1 MADALLGST
10 VQVLLEKTISLA
22 SEQIGLFVGFKKDL
36 EELKKSST
44 MIQAFLEDA
53 EKKQINEN
61 SVKLW
66 LKKLERVAFDA
77 GNLLDDFNY
86 EILHRKVTIQNQM
99 KRKICFFFS
108 PSNPVAFRCRMV
120 NKIKNINSNLER
132 INEEASKLS
141 LMSQIGAKDAITLL
155 PPKGFRK
162 SRQTDSVTIDTSFVG
177 RDDDVSKIVAQ
188 LTATIN
194 NESVCVLPI
203 VGMGGIG
210 KTTLARKVFNDLK
223 IKKHFD
229 KRIWVCISDDFDV
242 DRLFGLI
249 LESIQLQK
257 PKAESREAKV
267 KQLKELLD
275 GKKYLLIIDDVWNEE
290 VIPWNDFLGSLRGI
304 SSAKGN
310 CILVTTR
317 KQPVATITGTSS
329 SSYSLKQLSDDKCW
343 LILKE
348 NAFGSGEVPEGLQ
361 DIGFQIAQKCQGLPL
376 AASVLGGMLRN
387 KGRDAWLITLETE
400 LQNLGGD
407 EDNSVNQI
415 LKLSFDHLPYPSLK
429 NCFAYC
435 SIFPKDFKLKKDQ
448 LIQLW
453 VAEGFLHS
461 NTVNTMS
468 MEKVGDIF
476 FSILLDSNLLQDV
489 EIDEH
494 GNVRY
499 CKMHDLMHD
508 LVQSISKSKTTSLK
522 DSTRVR
528 DHEIFPIRYLTLER
542 SGGEEISFPFCESF
556 RYITTLFLFE
566 NTLIDDRV
574 ISFLKCLRVLN
585 LRLSNVKMLPKSFGK
600 LSRLRYL
607 DVSYARIEILP
618 NSFCELYNLETLRVR
633 NCISLRKFP
642 KNFKNLVNLRHFDFY
657 IEDNSSDVMPLEIGR
672 LNCLRTLPFFN
683 IGKEKG
689 RQIGELKS
697 LEHLSGSFEI
707 RNLELVKG
715 KEEAEFAN
723 LINKSN
729 IEQLGLFW
737 GNDRSE
743 NEKKE
748 NQVLEGLQPH
758 RNVKGL
764 IIGNF
769 SGDQFSTWVGILVKL
784 VKLELRNCKKC
795 KELPTLGDMPFL
807 KTLKLVGLDG
817 ITSIGPSFYDES
829 TGHPCSSS
837 RESKKLFPALEFLI
851 IKDMQN
857 LIDWTEVSPQTSV
870 FPVLEKI
877 DIGNCP
883 QLATAPSY
891 FLSLKK
897 LLLNNINHGLEV
909 ITKICSGLS
918 TLTSLNIKNVREL
931 TELPSG
937 LFRNNPNL
945 GELVILYC
953 LDLTQFLDFK
963 SGGVQHLETQ
973 NNQSHSNSNNKDDY
987 LVALVSLKRL
997 IIHDCHGLKSV
1008 SIPRGHQYLS
1018 GLRHLQIF
1026 SCNGLTHISI
1036 PQIFESEGDYTS
1048 LLEELNVYECPNLTS
1063 FPLNLNRIHSL
1074 YSLDLTECDKLT
1086 TLPMGRLSSLT
1097 RLTNLGI
1104 GPFSNTTELHSFQN
1118 LFGDD
1123 CVQQQKNVSSPSLP
1137 SSLSYLVLYGWPH
1150 WESLPDQIQHLSALE
1165 FLELHGFGIKSL
1177 PDWFGKLS
1185 SLEDLRIYNCEK
1197 LECLPSH
1204 QLMASLT
1211 KLRCLTIEA
1220 CPLLE
1225 RRCSPENGSGTNS
1238 DWSKISH
1245 IPRILINGRRVK

>member
-22 SEQIGLFVGFKKDL
+22 SEQIGLFVSFKNDL
-36 EELKKSST
+36 EKLKKSST
-44 MIQAFLEDA
+44 VIQAFLEDA
-53 EKKQINEN
+53 EKKQVSKE

-66 LKKLERVAFDA
+66 LKELELVAFDA
-77 GNLLDDFNY
+77 RNLLDDFNY
-86 EILHRKVTIQNQM
+86 QILRHKVEIQNQM

-108 PSNPVAFRCRMV
+108 PSNPVVFRCKMV
-120 NKIKNINSNLER
+120 NKIKKINSDLETL
-132 INEEASKLS
+132 NEEAIKLS
-141 LMSQIGAKDAITLL
+141 LLSQIGANGATVL
-155 PPKGFRK
+155 PLPNGFRK
-162 SRQTDSVTIDTSFVG
+162 TRQTDSVTIDASFVG
-177 RDDDVSKIVAQ
+177 RENDVSQIVVQ
-188 LTATIN
+188 LTNKSN
-194 NESVCVLPI
+194 NESVSVLPI

-223 IKKHFD
+223 IENHFD
-229 KRIWVCISDDFDV
+229 KRIWVCVSDDFYV

-249 LESIQLQK
+249 LESDQLRK
-257 PKAESREAKV
+257 PEAESREARV

-275 GKKYLLIIDDVWNEE
+275 GKTYLLILDDVWNEKARL
-290 VIPWNDFLGSLRGI
+290 WNDFLGSLRGI
-304 SSAKGN
+304 SSTKGN
-310 CILVTTR
+310 YILVTTR
-317 KQPVATITGTSS
+317 NQLVATITGTSS
-329 SSYSLKQLSDDKCW
+329 SSYSLKHLSDDKCW

-348 NAFGSGEVPEGLQ
+348 NAFGSKEVPEGFQ

-376 AASVLGGMLRN
+376 AASILGGMLRN
-387 KGRDAWLITLETE
+387 KGRDEWLTTLEIG
-400 LQNLGGD
+400 LQNLDGD
-407 EDNSVNQI
+407 EYINVNQI

-429 NCFAYC
+429 NCFSYC
-435 SIFPKDFKLKKDQ
+435 SIFPKDFGIEKDQ

-453 VAEGFLHS
+453 MAEGFLHS
-461 NTVNTMS
+461 NTINNMA

-476 FSILLDSNLLQDV
+476 FSILLDSNLLQDM
-489 EIDEH
+489 ETDEH

-499 CKMHDLMHD
+499 CKMHDLVHD

-522 DSTRVR
+522 DSTRVG

-542 SGGEEISFPFCESF
+542 SGGAEISFPFNESF

-585 LRLSNVKMLPKSFGK
+585 LRLSEVKMLPKSFGK
-600 LSRLRYL
+600 LSHLRYF
-607 DVSYARIEILP
+607 DISYSRIEILP

-633 NCISLRKFP
+633 NCLSLRKFP

-729 IEQLGLFW
+729 IEELGLFW
-737 GNDRSE
+737 GNDGSE

-769 SGDQFSTWVGILVKL
+769 SGDQFSTWIGLLVKL

-807 KTLKLVGLDG
+807 KTLELVGLNG
-817 ITSIGPSFYDES
+817 ITSIGSSFYGES
-829 TGHPCSSS
+829 AGHPCSSS
-837 RESKKLFPALEFLI
+837 QESKKLFPTLEFLI
-851 IKDMQN
+851 VEDMQN
-857 LIDWTEVSPQTSV
+857 LIDWTEVSSQTWV
-870 FPVLEKI
+870 FPVLEEI
-877 DIGNCP
+877 QIRNCP
-883 QLATAPSY
+883 QLATAPSH

-897 LLLNNINHGLEV
+897 LSVNNINHGFGV
-909 ITKICSGLS
+909 VTKICSGLC
-918 TLTSLNIKNVREL
+918 TLTYLNIQDVKEL
-931 TELPSG
+931 TELPNG
-937 LFRNNPNL
+937 LFQNNPNL
-945 GELVILYC
+945 GELVIQNC
-953 LDLTQFLDFK
+953 PDLTRFLDFK
-963 SGGVQHLETQ
+963 SSGVQHLDAQ
-973 NNQSHSNSNNKDDY
+973 NNHSHNNSNNKDDH
-987 LVALVSLKRL
+987 LVALVSLKMLVITSCHRL
-997 IIHDCHGLKSV
+997 TSI
-1008 SIPRGHQYLS
+1008 SIPRRHQYFIA
-1018 GLRHLQIF
+1018 LRRLEI
-1026 SCNGLTHISI
+1026 SYCNGLTHISI
-1036 PQIFESEGDYTS
+1036 PQISESEGDYTS
-1048 LLEELNVYECPNLTS
+1048 LLEILAVYKCPNLTS
-1063 FPLNLNRIHSL
+1063 FPLDLNRIPSL
-1074 YSLDLTECDKLT
+1074 DSLDLTECKKLT
-1086 TLPMGRLSSLT
+1086 PLPRGRLSSLT
-1097 RLTNLGI
+1097 RLTYLEI

-1123 CVQQQKNVSSPSLP
+1123 CVQQQKNVSSS
-1137 SSLSYLVLYGWPH
+1137 SSLTSSLRDLTLYGWPH
-1150 WESLPDQIQHLSALE
+1150 WESLPDQIQHLSALKY
-1165 FLELHGFGIKSL
+1165 LAIKDFGIKSL
-1177 PDWFGKLS
+1177 PDWFGNLS
-1185 SLEDLRIYNCEK
+1185 SLEKLRIYNCEK

-1211 KLRCLTIEA
+1211 KLEWLTIEA

-1225 RRCSPENGSGTNS
+1225 NGSGTNYE
-1238 DWSKISH
+1238 WSKMSH
-1245 IPRILINGRRVK
+1245 IPHILINERWVK